1 MPITLTPKQAAF
13 CRAYQETGNASE
25 AYRRAYD
32 AEKMKPGSIR
42 RKAAEVLKHRSVAAE
57 IERLNQRV
65 EREHGVTI
73 ESLLR
78 ELEEARQL
86 ALEKGQAAAAVTAT
100 MGKGKLA
107 GVFSGK
113 PEDDAPPPS
122 RIDVT
127 IRRARKGGDDANS
140 Q

>member
-1 MPITLTPKQAAF
+1 MPLPLTPKQAAF
-13 CRAYQETGNASE
+13 CRAYQQTGNASE

-57 IERLNQRV
+57 LERLNQQTK
-65 EREHGVTI
+65 REHGVTI

-86 ALEKGQAAAAVTAT
+86 ALANGQASAAVTAT

-107 GVFSGK
+107 GVFNGK
-113 PEDDAPPPS
+113 PDDDVAPPS
-122 RIDVT
+122 KIDVT
-127 IRRARKGGDDANS
+127 IRRARGEES
-140 Q
+140 

>member
-1 MPITLTPKQAAF
+1 MPLTLTPKQAAF

-32 AEKMKPGSIR
+32 AERMKPGSIR
-42 RKAAEVLKHRSVAAE
+42 RKAVEVLKHRNVAAE
-57 IERLNQRV
+57 IQRLNQRA
-65 EREHGVTI
+65 EHEHGITLA
-73 ESLLR
+73 SLAR

-86 ALEKGQAAAAVTAT
+86 ALANGQASAAVQAT

-113 PEDDAPPPS
+113 PDDDAPPPS

-127 IRRARKGGDDANS
+127 IRRAHRDEA
-140 Q
+140 

>member
-1 MPITLTPKQAAF
+1 MALPLTPKQAAF
-13 CRAYQETGNASE
+13 CRAYQQTGNASE

-32 AEKMKPGSIR
+32 AEKMKPGNIR
-42 RKAAEVLKHRSVAAE
+42 RKAQEVLKHRSVAAE
-57 IERLNQRV
+57 LERLNQQTK
-65 EREHGVTI
+65 REHGVTI

-86 ALEKGQAAAAVTAT
+86 ALANGQASAAVTAT

-113 PEDDAPPPS
+113 PDDDVPPPS
-122 RIDVT
+122 KIDVT
-127 IRRARKGGDDANS
+127 IRRAKKDEP
-140 Q
+140 

>member
-1 MPITLTPKQAAF
+1 MPLPLTPKQAAF

-25 AYRRAYD
+25 AYRRAYN

-42 RKAAEVLKHRSVAAE
+42 RKAQEVLKHRSVAAE
-57 IERLNQRV
+57 LERLNQQTK
-65 EREHGVTI
+65 REHGVTI

-86 ALEKGQAAAAVTAT
+86 ALANGQSNAAVAAT

-113 PEDDAPPPS
+113 PDDDAPPPS
-122 RIDVT
+122 KIDVT
-127 IRRARKGGDDANS
+127 IRRAKKDEP
-140 Q
+140 

>member
-1 MPITLTPKQAAF
+1 MQRALTPKQAAF
-13 CRAYQETGNASE
+13 CHAYLETGNASE

-32 AEKMKPGSIR
+32 AGNMKQGTVG
-42 RKAAEVLKHRSVAAE
+42 RKAQVVLNHAGVAAE
-57 IERLNQRV
+57 IQRLKTRAAH
-65 EREHGVTI
+65 EHDVTI
-73 ESLLR
+73 ASLMR

-86 ALEKGQAAAAVTAT
+86 ALAKGQAAAAVTAT

-113 PEDDAPPPS
+113 PDDDAPPPS

-127 IRRARKGGDDANS
+127 IRRAKKDEP
-140 Q
+140 